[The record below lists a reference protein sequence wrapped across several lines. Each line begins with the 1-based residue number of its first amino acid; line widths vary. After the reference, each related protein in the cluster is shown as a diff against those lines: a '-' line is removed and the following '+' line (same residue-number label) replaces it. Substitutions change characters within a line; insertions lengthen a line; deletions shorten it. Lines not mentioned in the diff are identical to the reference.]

1 MAGPAKGPGRPRKTS
16 AGLLVFRIRKKNL
29 EVFIAHMGGPLWAK
43 KDKRS
48 WSIPKGEVDPGEKPL
63 EAALREFDEETGMK
77 PPKSELIS
85 LGQFQQSTK
94 KDIIIWAS
102 EGDLDPE
109 KLTSINFSM
118 EWPPHSGRQK
128 EFPEVDFAGW
138 FNVADAS
145 EKVIKGQVQVLE
157 ALENQLV
164 DESRVKRR
172 K

>member
-1 MAGPAKGPGRPRKTS
+1 MAGPGRNPGRAKKTS
-16 AGLLVFRIRKKNL
+16 AGLLVFRLRKKNL

-77 PPKSELIS
+77 PPKSELVS
-85 LGQFQQSTK
+85 LGQFSQSAK

-109 KLTSINFSM
+109 KLTSISFEM
-118 EWPPHSGRQK
+118 EWPPGSGK
-128 EFPEVDFAGW
+128 KKKFPEVDYAGW
-138 FNVADAS
+138 FDVPSAS

-157 ALENQLV
+157 ALEKLLAK
-164 DESRVKRR
+164 EGRIK
-172 K
+172 